1 MRITIKD
8 HFRETEI
15 FLQRV
20 VFAGFVVLVLVLAVI
35 ARLAYLQLVEH
46 DHYTTLSQSNRI
58 HLLPVAPNRGLI
70 LDRDGVV
77 LAQNY
82 PTFTLSITPER
93 ASGVNDTLTRL
104 SEVIELED
112 VDIQRFRKQL
122 RHGRAYQTIPLR
134 FRLSDEEV
142 ARFALDRYLFP
153 GVELAAPLTRHY
165 PQGELAAHVV
175 GYVGRIDEQE
185 VAALVD
191 VNNYDG
197 TNHIGKTG
205 IEKQYEDVLHGFVG
219 NQEVETNAQGRSI
232 RVLNRKEPT
241 PGTHLHLNISA
252 LLQKV
257 AMDALGDNN
266 GAVVAIDPQTGAVL
280 ALVSKPSFDPNL
292 FVNGIPSATY
302 KALLNSPDQPLY
314 NRAVNGQYPPGS
326 TIKPFYALA
335 ALEYDMPESTGAV
348 SCRGFYQL
356 PGDTHRFRDWKKE
369 GHGRVDIDRAIT
381 ESCDV
386 YFYTLAAHMGIDRM
400 AQFLGYFG
408 FGARTGIDIPNE
420 FTGLLPTRAWKRKVR
435 KDNWY
440 TGETISI
447 GIGQGYLSVTP
458 LQLSATTAAL
468 GMRGVRLTPRVV
480 NSLEDPDTNELQA
493 IEAIALPSVPAHTPA
508 HWSTI
513 ITAMTNVVHS
523 ARGTAKGISKDIT
536 YQVAGKTGTAQVF
549 GLKQDEKYKE
559 SEVAKKLRD
568 HAWFMAFAP
577 VDKPQIAVAI
587 VVENGGHGGSAA
599 APIARK
605 VMDAY
610 LVPKP
615 AS

>member
-93 ASGVNDTLTRL
+93 ATGVNDTLARL

-348 SCRGFYQL
+348 NCRGFYQL

-420 FTGLLPTRAWKRKVR
+420 FTGLLPTRAWKRKAR

-493 IEAIALPSVPAHTPA
+493 IEAIALPSVPSHSPA
-508 HWSTI
+508 HWNTI

-587 VVENGGHGGSAA
+587 VVENGGHGGSTA

-610 LVPKP
+610 LLPKP